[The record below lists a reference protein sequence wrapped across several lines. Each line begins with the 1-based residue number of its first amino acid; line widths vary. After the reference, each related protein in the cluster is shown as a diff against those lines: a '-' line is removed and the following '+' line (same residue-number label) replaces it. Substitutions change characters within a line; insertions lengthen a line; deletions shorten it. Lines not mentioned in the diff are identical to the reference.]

1 MGIFRRTAAV
11 LGVLLMVF
19 TGCTRENL
27 SGNLPGKTDR
37 TEKAQLLVELDTSRR
52 YTCRFLEPPEGGA
65 FRQTLQAS
73 GGLLIDIEGFSYLL
87 GDAVYLQCFKGKTE
101 SVEIYDKS
109 GSHLRSVSVPS
120 FDGLTWAPEYVLTAE
135 DYFLVAANDSS
146 YSCYG
151 YTVKI
156 TYQNG
161 DYDILSP
168 TGQLYEMGEDFNEN
182 NWNCDEDK
190 WNRFI
195 KDYFT
200 VDQPEESTAAP
211 VP

>member
-1 MGIFRRTAAV
+1 MFRKITALFVAF
-11 LGVLLMVF
+11 LLLF
-19 TGCTRENL
+19 SLTGCVFIPSWKQVDVRYDTSEIV
-27 SGNLPGKTDR
+27 S
-37 TEKAQLLVELDTSRR
+37 VELYYLTGSYDG
-52 YTCRFLEPPEGGA
+52 RFYGLEED
-65 FRQTLQAS
+65 
-73 GGLLIDIEGFSYLL
+73 IDQMEEELDPI
-87 GDAVYLQCFKGKTE
+87 DALDAEQYEEFVKDLE
-101 SVEIYDKS
+101 
-109 GSHLRSVSVPS
+109 
-120 FDGLTWAPEYVLTAE
+120 GLTFTNH
-135 DYFLVAANDSS
+135 FFGILVAANDPV
-146 YSCYG
+146 YNYRG

-168 TGQLYEMGEDFNEN
+168 TCQLYEMGEDYNEN

-200 VDQPEESTAAP
+200 VDQSEKSTAAP

>member
-1 MGIFRRTAAV
+1 MFRKITALFVAFLLIFS
-11 LGVLLMVF
+11 L
-19 TGCTRENL
+19 TGCVFIPSWKQVDIRYDTSEIV
-27 SGNLPGKTDR
+27 S
-37 TEKAQLLVELDTSRR
+37 VELYYLTNN
-52 YTCRFLEPPEGGA
+52 G
-65 FRQTLQAS
+65 S
-73 GGLLIDIEGFSYLL
+73 GGRFGRFADIDEMEEELDPIDTLDAEQFS
-87 GDAVYLQCFKGKTE
+87 DF
-101 SVEIYDKS
+101 
-109 GSHLRSVSVPS
+109 VS
-120 FDGLTWAPEYVLTAE
+120 DLEGLTFTNH
-135 DYFLVAANDSS
+135 FFGILVAANDPV
-146 YSCYG
+146 YNYRG

-168 TGQLYEMGEDFNEN
+168 TCQFYEMGEDYNEN

-200 VDQPEESTAAP
+200 VDRSEKSTAAP

>member
-1 MGIFRRTAAV
+1 MFRKITALFVAFLLIFS
-11 LGVLLMVF
+11 L
-19 TGCTRENL
+19 TGCVFIPSWKQVDVRYDTSEIV
-27 SGNLPGKTDR
+27 S
-37 TEKAQLLVELDTSRR
+37 VELYHLTGSYDGRFYGSEEDIDQMEEELDPIDTLDAEQFSD
-52 YTCRFLEPPEGGA
+52 FVSDLE
-65 FRQTLQAS
+65 
-73 GGLLIDIEGFSYLL
+73 
-87 GDAVYLQCFKGKTE
+87 
-101 SVEIYDKS
+101 
-109 GSHLRSVSVPS
+109 
-120 FDGLTWAPEYVLTAE
+120 GLTFTNH
-135 DYFLVAANDSS
+135 FFGILVAANDSS

-168 TGQLYEMGEDFNEN
+168 TGQFYEMGEDFNEN

-200 VDQPEESTAAP
+200 VDQPEKPTTETIP
-211 VP
+211 

>member
-1 MGIFRRTAAV
+1 MFRKITALFVAF
-11 LGVLLMVF
+11 LLLF
-19 TGCTRENL
+19 SLTGCVFIPSWKQVDMRYDTSEIV
-27 SGNLPGKTDR
+27 S
-37 TEKAQLLVELDTSRR
+37 VELYYLTNN
-52 YTCRFLEPPEGGA
+52 G
-65 FRQTLQAS
+65 S
-73 GGLLIDIEGFSYLL
+73 GGRFGRFADIDEMEEELDPIDTLDAEQFS
-87 GDAVYLQCFKGKTE
+87 DF
-101 SVEIYDKS
+101 
-109 GSHLRSVSVPS
+109 VS
-120 FDGLTWAPEYVLTAE
+120 DLEGLTFTNHFFGILG
-135 DYFLVAANDSS
+135 AANDSC

-168 TGQLYEMGEDFNEN
+168 TGQLYEMGEDYNEN

-200 VDQPEESTAAP
+200 VDQSEKPAP
-211 VP
+211 VPVE

>member
-1 MGIFRRTAAV
+1 MVRKITALFVAFLLIFS
-11 LGVLLMVF
+11 L
-19 TGCTRENL
+19 TGCVFIPSWKQVDMRYDTSEIV
-27 SGNLPGKTDR
+27 S
-37 TEKAQLLVELDTSRR
+37 VELYYLTNN
-52 YTCRFLEPPEGGA
+52 G
-65 FRQTLQAS
+65 S
-73 GGLLIDIEGFSYLL
+73 GGRFGRFADIDEMEEELDPIDTLDAEQFS
-87 GDAVYLQCFKGKTE
+87 DF
-101 SVEIYDKS
+101 
-109 GSHLRSVSVPS
+109 VS
-120 FDGLTWAPEYVLTAE
+120 DLEGLTFTNH
-135 DYFLVAANDSS
+135 FFGILVAANDSS

-200 VDQPEESTAAP
+200 VDQPEKSTAAP

>member
-1 MGIFRRTAAV
+1 MARKITALFAVFLLIFG
-11 LGVLLMVF
+11 L
-19 TGCTRENL
+19 TGCVFIPSWKQVDMRYDTSEIV
-27 SGNLPGKTDR
+27 S
-37 TEKAQLLVELDTSRR
+37 VELYYLTNN
-52 YTCRFLEPPEGGA
+52 G
-65 FRQTLQAS
+65 S
-73 GGLLIDIEGFSYLL
+73 GGRFGRFADIDEMEEELDPIDTLDAEQFS
-87 GDAVYLQCFKGKTE
+87 DF
-101 SVEIYDKS
+101 
-109 GSHLRSVSVPS
+109 VS
-120 FDGLTWAPEYVLTAE
+120 DLEGLTFTNH
-135 DYFLVAANDSS
+135 FFGILVAANDSS

-156 TYQNG
+156 TYRNG

-168 TGQLYEMGEDFNEN
+168 TCQLYEMGEDYNEN

-211 VP
+211 VE

>member
-1 MGIFRRTAAV
+1 MFRKITALFVAF
-11 LGVLLMVF
+11 LLLF
-19 TGCTRENL
+19 SLTGCVFIPSWKQVDMRYDTSEIV
-27 SGNLPGKTDR
+27 S
-37 TEKAQLLVELDTSRR
+37 VELYQLTGSYDG
-52 YTCRFLEPPEGGA
+52 RFYGSEEDIDQMEEELDPIDALDAEQYEEFVKDLE
-65 FRQTLQAS
+65 
-73 GGLLIDIEGFSYLL
+73 
-87 GDAVYLQCFKGKTE
+87 
-101 SVEIYDKS
+101 
-109 GSHLRSVSVPS
+109 
-120 FDGLTWAPEYVLTAE
+120 GLTFTDHFFVI
-135 DYFLVAANDSS
+135 LVAAMDPS
-146 YSCYG
+146 YSYHG

-200 VDQPEESTAAP
+200 VAQPEKPAP
-211 VP
+211 VPVE